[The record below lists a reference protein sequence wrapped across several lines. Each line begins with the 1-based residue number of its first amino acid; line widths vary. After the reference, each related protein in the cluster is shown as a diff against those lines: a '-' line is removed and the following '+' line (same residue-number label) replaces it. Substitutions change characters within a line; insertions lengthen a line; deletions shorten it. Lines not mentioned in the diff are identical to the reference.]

1 MILIKKA
8 DDLQNQ
14 LQKIKVKN
22 ATIGF
27 IPTMGALHQG
37 HLSLIDTAKSKGDFT
52 VCCIFVNPTQFND
65 PKDFQKYPVTIDA
78 DVYKLE
84 TAGCDILFLPSI
96 DEVYPQ
102 GQQIT
107 RHYELGYLENILEGK
122 FRPGHFQG
130 VCQVVHRLLEI
141 VQPHQLYVG
150 QKDYQQCMVLA
161 QLIKQIQL
169 TENVQLNICPTLRE
183 PGGLAMS
190 SRNMRLNETERQ
202 KATVIYSCLCFL
214 KSQLKKGSLQSILQQ
229 AEKQLA
235 EAGFKTDYVVIA
247 DAQTLNP
254 LAEWDGEIKVV
265 ALIAAF
271 LNEVRLID
279 NMILN

>member
-8 DDLQNQ
+8 EDLQNQ

-37 HLSLIDTAKSKGDFT
+37 HLSLIGMAKSQGCFT
-52 VCCIFVNPTQFND
+52 VCSIFINPTQFND

-78 DVYKLE
+78 DIYRLE

-102 GQQIT
+102 GLQVK

-161 QLIKQIQL
+161 QLIKQIEL
-169 TENVQLNICPTLRE
+169 PVTVELNICPTLRE
-183 PGGLAMS
+183 TSGLAMS

-202 KATVIYSCLCFL
+202 KATAIYNCLRFL
-214 KSQLKKGSLQSILQQ
+214 KSHLKKGSLQDSLQQ
-229 AEKQLA
+229 AEKQLS

-247 DAQTLNP
+247 EAQTLNI
-254 LAEWDGEIKVV
+254 LDEWDEETKVV